1 MARHPSR
8 GASADEDRTPTVY
21 DVADRASVSIATV
34 SRVLRTPDAV
44 REATR
49 ARVLDAVRD
58 LGYVPSG
65 NARALAGR
73 KTGVIGLCFP
83 GHDAL
88 EEQDRPAPDPG
99 GGVRVVDDRRRGA
112 APHSPNLYF
121 DEVLR
126 GAEVEAWR
134 RGFALM
140 VAAGRG
146 PARDVIVNDIAGRV
160 DGLAV
165 LARTVSDDLLTHVAR
180 RLPVVLLADAAR
192 TGAEPPDGLDH
203 VSVDNAAGMQALVT
217 HVVQGLGV
225 RDPGSVVYVAGPAD
239 SPDDAERQRGLF
251 AALDAAGVD
260 RSAVPHVRGDFR
272 RDTADRAVTDLLAQ
286 RVPRALVCANDQS
299 ALGALDALRRR
310 GLRVPDDVYVTG
322 FDGLDVGRFTEPP
335 LTTVAQ
341 PMAEL
346 GRAAVRAVVDRLS
359 DPGAPL
365 LSARL
370 PVEVLLRESCPPVD
384 TRM

>member
-1 MARHPSR
+1 MARHPVR
-8 GASADEDRTPTVY
+8 AAGDRTPTVY

-49 ARVLDAVRD
+49 ERVLDAVRD

-88 EEQDRPAPDPG
+88 EEEDRPAPELTD
-99 GGVRVVDDRRRGA
+99 GVRVVDDRRRGA
-112 APHSPNLYF
+112 APQSPNLYF

-165 LARTVSDDLLTHVAR
+165 LARTVSDDLLVHVAR

-217 HVVQGLGV
+217 HVVERLGV
-225 RDPGSVVYVAGPAD
+225 RDLVYVAGPAD

-251 AALDAAGVD
+251 AALDAAGLD
-260 RSAVPHVRGDFR
+260 RAVVEHVRGDFR
-272 RDTADRAVTDLLAQ
+272 RDTGDAAVADLLGR

-322 FDGLDVGRFTEPP
+322 FDGLDVGASPSR
-335 LTTVAQ
+335 
-341 PMAEL
+341 
-346 GRAAVRAVVDRLS
+346 R
-359 DPGAPL
+359 
-365 LSARL
+365 
-370 PVEVLLRESCPPVD
+370 
-384 TRM
+384 

>member
-8 GASADEDRTPTVY
+8 GETAVEGRTPTVY

-34 SRVLRTPDAV
+34 SRVLRTPEAV

-49 ARVLDAVRD
+49 ERVLAAVRD

-83 GHDAL
+83 DHDAL
-88 EEQDRPAPDPG
+88 EEEDRPAG
-99 GGVRVVDDRRRGA
+99 AGAGGVRVVDDRRRGA
-112 APHSPNLYF
+112 APSSPNLYF

-126 GAEVEAWR
+126 GAEAEAWR

-146 PARDVIVNDIAGRV
+146 PARDVVVNDVAGRC

-165 LARTVSDDLLTHVAR
+165 LARTVSDELLTHVAR

-192 TGAEPPDGLDH
+192 AGGDLPDGLDH
-203 VSVDNAAGMQALVT
+203 VSVDNAAGMQALVA
-217 HVVQGLGV
+217 HVVSGLGV
-225 RDPGSVVYVAGPAD
+225 RDVVYVAGPAD
-239 SPDDAERQRGLF
+239 SPDDAERQRGLL
-251 AALDAAGVD
+251 AALDAAGLD
-260 RSAVPHVRGDFR
+260 RAAVEHVRGDFR
-272 RDTADRAVTDLLAQ
+272 RDAADVAVTGLLGR

-299 ALGALDALRRR
+299 ALGAMDALRRR

-322 FDGLDVGRFTEPP
+322 FDGLDVGRFTQPP

-346 GRAAVRAVVDRLS
+346 GRAAVRAVVARLT
-359 DPGAPL
+359 DPAAAP

-384 TRM
+384 TPM

>member
-1 MARHPSR
+1 MARHPTR
-8 GASADEDRTPTVY
+8 GETTDGPKTPTVY
-21 DVADRASVSIATV
+21 DVADRAGVSIATV

-44 REATR
+44 RETTR

-83 GHDAL
+83 GHDGL
-88 EEQDRPAPDPG
+88 EEADRPAPG
-99 GGVRVVDDRRRGA
+99 SAAAGGVRIVDDRRRGA
-112 APHSPNLYF
+112 GWQSPNLYF

-165 LARTVSDDLLTHVAR
+165 LARTVSDDLLVHVAR
-180 RLPVVLLADAAR
+180 RLPVVVLADAAR
-192 TGAEPPDGLDH
+192 TGTNPLAGLDQ
-203 VSVDNAAGMQALVT
+203 VSVDNAAGMAALVT
-217 HVVQGLGV
+217 HVVRGLGV
-225 RDPGSVVYVAGPAD
+225 RDVVYVAGPPD

-251 AALDAAGVD
+251 AALDAVGLD
-260 RSAVPHVRGDFR
+260 RAAVPHVRGDFR
-272 RDTADRAVTDLLAQ
+272 RDTAEAAVTELLAR

-299 ALGALDALRRR
+299 ALGAMDALGRR
-310 GLRVPDDVYVTG
+310 GLSVPGDVYVTG
-322 FDGLDVGRFTEPP
+322 FDGLDVGRFTQPP

-346 GRAAVRAVVDRLS
+346 GRAAVRAVVARLA
-359 DPGAPL
+359 DPAAAP

-384 TRM
+384 TSM

>member
-1 MARHPSR
+1 MARHPTR
-8 GASADEDRTPTVY
+8 PQAPRTPTVY
-21 DVADRASVSIATV
+21 DVADRAGVSIATV

-49 ARVLDAVRD
+49 ERVMDAVRA

-73 KTGVIGLCFP
+73 RTGVIGLCFP
-83 GHDAL
+83 GHDGL
-88 EEQDRPAPDPG
+88 EEDDRPSLVTE

-112 APHSPNLYF
+112 GPGTPNLYF

-146 PARDVIVNDIAGRV
+146 PARDVVVNDVAGRV

-165 LARTVSDDLLTHVAR
+165 VARTVSDDLLAHVAR
-180 RLPVVLLADAAR
+180 RIPVVVLAD
-192 TGAEPPDGLDH
+192 GAHPGERGDAFDH
-203 VSVDNAAGMQALVT
+203 VGVDNAAGMRALVG
-217 HVVQGLGV
+217 HVVGALGV
-225 RDPGSVVYVAGPAD
+225 RDVVYVAGPPD
-239 SPDDAERQRGLF
+239 SPDDAERQLGLS
-251 AALDAAGVD
+251 AALADAGLPP
-260 RSAVPHVRGDFR
+260 VPQVRGDFR
-272 RDTADRAVTDLLAQ
+272 RDRASEAVSGLLAQ
-286 RVPRALVCANDQS
+286 RVPRALVCGNDQS
-299 ALGALDALRRR
+299 ALGALDAVRAA
-310 GLRVPDDVYVTG
+310 GLSVPGDVYVTG
-322 FDGLDVGRFTEPP
+322 FDGVDGARFSDPP
-335 LTTVAQ
+335 ITTVAQ
-341 PMAEL
+341 PMADL
-346 GRAAVRAVVDRLS
+346 GRAAVRAVVDRLA
-359 DPGAPL
+359 APHAPRL
-365 LSARL
+365 VARL

>member
-1 MARHPSR
+1 MAATSSPGTS
-8 GASADEDRTPTVY
+8 GGKAPTVY

-49 ARVLDAVRD
+49 ERVMTAVRD

-73 KTGVIGLCFP
+73 RTGVIGLCFP
-83 GHDAL
+83 GHDGL
-88 EEQDRPAPDPG
+88 EGEDPRDEAVRDPRPAMTLR
-99 GGVRVVDDRRRGA
+99 GGVRIVDDRRPGP
-112 APHSPNLYF
+112 APAMRNLYF

-146 PARDVIVNDIAGRV
+146 PSREVIVNDIAGRV

-165 LARTVSDDLLTHVAR
+165 LARTVSDDLLAHVAR
-180 RLPVVLLADAAR
+180 RIPVVVLADATRA
-192 TGAEPPDGLDH
+192 DGFDH
-203 VSVDNAAGMQALVT
+203 VSVDNAAGMQALTT
-217 HVVQGLGV
+217 HVVTTLGV
-225 RDPGSVVYVAGPAD
+225 RDVVYVAGPQD
-239 SPDDAERQRGLF
+239 SPDEAERRRGFL
-251 AALDAAGVD
+251 AALTAAGV
-260 RSAVPHVRGDFR
+260 APETVPVLRGDFR
-272 RDTADRAVTDLLAQ
+272 GDRAFEAVTRLL
-286 RVPRALVCANDQS
+286 RERIPRALVCANDQS
-299 ALGALDALRRR
+299 ALGALDAVRAG
-310 GLRVPDDVYVTG
+310 GLSVPGDVLVTG
-322 FDGLDVGRFTEPP
+322 FDGIDVSRFTEPP

-346 GRAAVRAVVDRLS
+346 GRAAVRAIVDRLAL
-359 DPGAPL
+359 PQAPRL
-365 LSARL
+365 DTRL
-370 PVEVLLRESCPPVD
+370 PVEVLLRESCPP
-384 TRM
+384 TL